1 MRARLTRPS
10 SAYSRRH
17 ARPASRKSPSRPSR
31 ARAAARAGPHR
42 DGRAVAEPSR
52 ARRDR
57 PTSMSPA
64 LRRHLESLLQRL
76 WYATDPGLALR
87 ALRTGLAPLSALT
100 AAVASRRR
108 ARLRTLPAPR
118 PPVVVVGNLVAG
130 GAGKTP
136 LVAAIATALAREG
149 LRPGIVASGYG
160 AARSDARLVRAGDDP
175 AQAGDEPL
183 LLAQTT
189 GVPVAAA
196 RRRAEAVALLKA
208 AHPELDLVISD
219 DGLQHAGL
227 ARSVE
232 LVVFDERGA
241 GNGRLLPAGPLRAPL
256 AQAASMDALVLNGDA
271 AAPIPHPR
279 QYRFRVEPVAAG
291 EFARRVDGR
300 PLVAVAGT
308 AAPQRFFDAL
318 RALGLRPR
326 CVALG
331 DHATLEPAGLA
342 ALAEAFVVMTGKDA
356 VKCAAWAD
364 DRCWALEVRA
374 VPEPEF
380 IDWLTE
386 TIRGR
391 TLA

>member
-1 MRARLTRPS
+1 
-10 SAYSRRH
+10 
-17 ARPASRKSPSRPSR
+17 
-31 ARAAARAGPHR
+31 
-42 DGRAVAEPSR
+42 
-52 ARRDR
+52 
-57 PTSMSPA
+57 MSPA
-64 LRRHLESLLQRL
+64 LRRGLESLLQRL
-76 WYATDPGLALR
+76 WYAGDPGLALR
-87 ALRTGLAPLSALT
+87 ALRAGLAPLSALT
-100 AAVASRRR
+100 AAVASARR
-108 ARLRTLPAPR
+108 ARLRALPAPW

-136 LVAAIATALAREG
+136 LVAAIATALLGKG

-196 RRRAEAVALLKA
+196 RRRADAVALLHS

-256 AQAASMDALVLNGDA
+256 AQAAAMDALVLNGDA
-271 AAPIPHPR
+271 VAPMSHPR
-279 QYRFRVEPVAAG
+279 QYRFRVEPVRFVAVDASAAPVAAA
-291 EFARRVDGR
+291 EFAQRVGGR
-300 PLVAVAGT
+300 SLVAVAGT

-318 RALGLRPR
+318 RGLGLRPR
-326 CVALG
+326 CIALG
-331 DHATLEPAGLA
+331 DHATLQPADLA
-342 ALAEAFVVMTGKDA
+342 ALAEEVVVMTGKDA

-364 DRCWALEVRA
+364 ERCWALEVRA
-374 VPEPEF
+374 VPEPRF

-391 TLA
+391 TTA

>member
-1 MRARLTRPS
+1 
-10 SAYSRRH
+10 
-17 ARPASRKSPSRPSR
+17 
-31 ARAAARAGPHR
+31 
-42 DGRAVAEPSR
+42 
-52 ARRDR
+52 
-57 PTSMSPA
+57 MSPA
-64 LRRHLESLLQRL
+64 LRRGLESLLQRL
-76 WYATDPGLALR
+76 WYAGDPGLALR
-87 ALRTGLAPLSALT
+87 ALRAGLAPLSALT
-100 AAVASRRR
+100 AAVASGRR
-108 ARLRTLPAPR
+108 ARLRALPAPR

-136 LVAAIATALAREG
+136 LVAAIATALLGKG

-160 AARSDARLVRAGDDP
+160 AVRSDARLVRAGDDP

-196 RRRAEAVALLKA
+196 RRRAEAVALLGS

-256 AQAASMDALVLNGDA
+256 AQLASMDALVLNGDA

-279 QYRFRVEPVAAG
+279 QYRFRVEPVRFVAVDASAAPVAAVD
-291 EFARRVDGR
+291 FAQRVGGR
-300 PLVAVAGT
+300 SLVAVAGT

-318 RALGLRPR
+318 RGLGLRPR
-326 CVALG
+326 CIALG
-331 DHATLEPAGLA
+331 DHATLRPAALA
-342 ALAEAFVVMTGKDA
+342 ALPEAFVVMTGKDA

-374 VPEPEF
+374 VPEPDF